1 MSRHPNT
8 RHVARDIDQQ
18 YLENIRHLRNK
29 IVEVQANQREI
40 SHSQERIRDRIRI
53 VVSEMQ
59 RIKLRSGLR
68 SASCRV

>member
-18 YLENIRHLRNK
+18 YLENIRHLRSK

-40 SHSQERIRDRIRI
+40 SHSLERIRDRIRI

>member
-40 SHSQERIRDRIRI
+40 SHSLERIRDRIRI